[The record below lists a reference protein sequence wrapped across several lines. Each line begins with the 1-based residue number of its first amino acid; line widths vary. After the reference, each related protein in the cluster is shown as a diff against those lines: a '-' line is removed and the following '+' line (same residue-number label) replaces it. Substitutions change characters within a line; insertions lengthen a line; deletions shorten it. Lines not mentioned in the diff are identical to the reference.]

1 MKMPQRSQILQALD
15 RFAKKDPE
23 LYEELRRKAT
33 DPADDESVFPVG
45 RKAAEIL
52 EEFEPKLD
60 PELEEAPAPVPPA
73 RSRRGG
79 PRAAAGADDEVTE
92 GPPPPPPPPGRRSRT
107 FVDEV
112 TAYERRVAET
122 IVKPDARPVLALRNN
137 KVTTE
142 FLGPDSAVW
151 AARIDGARRALDAV
165 IPAIGRVELK
175 NNADFGWVGTG

>member
-73 RSRRGG
+73 RSRR
-79 PRAAAGADDEVTE
+79 A
-92 GPPPPPPPPGRRSRT
+92 GRRADWLSTQTAESATVLGSIEERGRSAASIGSEPVQPVRPSSVRVPRRDRRTRSRR
-107 FVDEV
+107 E
-112 TAYERRVAET
+112 
-122 IVKPDARPVLALRNN
+122 
-137 KVTTE
+137 
-142 FLGPDSAVW
+142 
-151 AARIDGARRALDAV
+151 
-165 IPAIGRVELK
+165 
-175 NNADFGWVGTG
+175 